1 MKTIGI
7 IPSRYASTRFP
18 GKPLVDIN
26 GKTMIQ
32 RVYEQAVKSQKL
44 SRVIVATDDDRIFNH
59 VKKFGGNVLMTD
71 VEHTNGTTRCNQII
85 SLLEDAGELFD
96 IAVNIQGDEP
106 YINPNQ
112 IDSVISLFE
121 NTNVQIGT
129 LAKKITDNNELF
141 DSNVVKVIMNNKGKA
156 VYFSR
161 QSIPMLRDV
170 ENTKWLENFDFYK
183 HIGLYAYKTTILKE
197 IAIMPASLLEQAEK
211 LEQLRWLENEISISV
226 NITDYESIAIDT
238 QDDLLKL
245 ETKY

>member
-106 YINPNQ
+106 YINPEQ